1 MSVSNSSR
9 RASLSEH
16 NSLLD
21 SRHLENSTN
30 DLFEHDSSSGS
41 EYDEDDINDGADQ
54 VHDRRRISWILQQ
67 NRIPPSPQTDFSPEY
82 SSWLDGD
89 ARSSQALR
97 LPFSWNSE
105 WFLGSGNVF
114 WGFHRQRR
122 RHAPGYGAM
131 DQSLSFPSKSYFA
144 RQRDTERPL
153 RPVGFRSQGTL
164 RPAQSQD
171 SLLQVT
177 PSSPALSRPRAVLEH
192 AFRPTSKVIDDL
204 LSNGPRRVLVLT
216 WIPVLL
222 VLCWCG
228 VPFPA
233 NDNEPSKGDA
243 TFWFFLLW
251 YFGVYVAVALIFMTQ
266 LFTLYRLNWWP
277 RAIGARVSYTFFWL
291 MSLICGYLIH
301 RCTLP
306 RPQEDPS
313 STLRPQDQEWQLKT
327 EWVLLTFA
335 TMSMPA
341 LVCLIGLRRSGR
353 QHYRPVLTDVQ
364 KPFASIAET
373 TWRIPSSYRRF
384 LWFMCSLGLSLVTLL
399 AGQSYTIVFMRTLP
413 HTGVDGTLYVAFWM
427 LTVHILSAVVQ
438 WIMSEKVRSRALLFA
453 FKFYY
458 FLVYF
463 IFYRNLFARLRSF
476 DQFAL
481 VQLLSSAWVCLWYP
495 LCMSKTWMRTLNMSS
510 SRPISHDMHVKK
522 ISLYFYL
529 RTIAQ
534 HTTMLAFLG
543 WLSLLHFGI
552 NQPLY
557 PFFAF
562 DDDDSY
568 NYRLTMFGS
577 LAIWASEMA
586 SNFATTLVRMLILT
600 ASCAARFM
608 ACIWLI

>member
-1 MSVSNSSR
+1 MSASNRTR
-9 RASLSEH
+9 RPSLSEH
-16 NSLLD
+16 NSLLHSGD
-21 SRHLENSTN
+21 LENSTT
-30 DLFEHDSSSGS
+30 DLFELNSSSGS
-41 EYDEDDINDGADQ
+41 EYDDDDIDDRAEQ
-54 VHDRRRISWILQQ
+54 AHDHRRISWILQQ
-67 NRIPPSPQTDFSPEY
+67 NRIPPSPQMDSG
-82 SSWLDGD
+82 SASQAWLDRD
-89 ARSSQALR
+89 APPRQALR

-105 WFLGSGNVF
+105 WFLSSGNVF

-122 RHAPGYGAM
+122 RPAPGYGAL
-131 DQSLSFPSKSYFA
+131 DPSPSHFS
-144 RQRDTERPL
+144 RRRDTTRPL
-153 RPVGFRSQGTL
+153 GPVGFRSQGTL
-164 RPAQSQD
+164 HAAQSHD
-171 SLLQVT
+171 SLQQVI
-177 PSSPALSRPRAVLEH
+177 PSSPGLSRPRAVLEH

-204 LSNGPRRVLVLT
+204 LSNGPRRVFVLT
-216 WIPVLL
+216 WIPVIL

-233 NDNEPSKGDA
+233 NHNEPIKDDA

-251 YFGVYVAVALIFMTQ
+251 YFGVYVAVALVFMTQ

-277 RAIGARVSYTFFWL
+277 RAIGARVSYAFFWV
-291 MSLICGYLIH
+291 MSLVGGYIIH
-301 RCTLP
+301 RCTPP

-313 STLRPQDQEWQLKT
+313 STLRPDDQEWQLKT

-353 QHYRPVLTDVQ
+353 QHYRPVMTDVQ

-373 TWRIPSSYRRF
+373 AWRIPSSYRRF

-399 AGQSYTIVFMRTLP
+399 AGQGYTIVFMRTLP
-413 HTGVDGTLYVAFWM
+413 HTGADGTLYVAFWM

-481 VQLLSSAWVCLWYP
+481 VQLLSSTWVCLWYP
-495 LCMSKTWMRTLNMSS
+495 FCMSKTWLRTLNMSS

-586 SNFATTLVRMLILT
+586 SNFITTLVRMLKLT
-600 ASCAARFM
+600 TSCAARFM
-608 ACIWLI
+608 ACIWPI